1 MLEVIKEWTLVDVW
15 VDFKR
20 APPGFFL
27 RLNDTLVIT
36 NSVLLVY
43 DGMLVLVVF
52 STYHRINTIVRNSE
66 YLKSNV

>member
-15 VDFKR
+15 VGFKR
-20 APPGFFL
+20 AHPGFFL

-43 DGMLVLVVF
+43 DDMLFLVVF